1 MLCLV
6 TLAVALRRGS
16 PWLLRV
22 AAASFSLASF
32 LGVLRFSGLYPDPLF
47 HQAFS
52 ALSGT
57 AGFPAMALACL
68 RPQWKV
74 SQDGRRALALVA
86 LLGLI
91 GIIIVLVFTL
101 RVYLVAVTLGAL
113 LAALAGA
120 CRQRRWLELV
130 SVLVMIGGALVFAAK
145 QPLVPGLEPAD
156 ILHLALALGWLGISQ
171 RFIANRQAV
180 NDLSPS

>member
-1 MLCLV
+1 
-6 TLAVALRRGS
+6 
-16 PWLLRV
+16 
-22 AAASFSLASF
+22 
-32 LGVLRFSGLYPDPLF
+32 
-47 HQAFS
+47 
-52 ALSGT
+52 
-57 AGFPAMALACL
+57 
-68 RPQWKV
+68 
-74 SQDGRRALALVA
+74 LVA

-120 CRQRRWLELV
+120 CRQWRWLELV

>member
-1 MLCLV
+1 
-6 TLAVALRRGS
+6 
-16 PWLLRV
+16 
-22 AAASFSLASF
+22 
-32 LGVLRFSGLYPDPLF
+32 
-47 HQAFS
+47 
-52 ALSGT
+52 
-57 AGFPAMALACL
+57 MALACL

-120 CRQRRWLELV
+120 CRQWRWLELV
-130 SVLVMIGGALVFAAK
+130 SVL
-145 QPLVPGLEPAD
+145 PGLEPAD